1 MLVVEDDADVRSAL
15 ALLLQASGYAT
26 ETAEDGHDAMNRLRA
41 GLRPSVILL
50 DLALPTKSGWHFRT
64 EQRAFPELAAIP
76 VIGCSGD
83 PYLTEKAFALQL
95 AGSVAKPI
103 DEGQLLAAVAQVI
116 GAKAGSAA

>member
-15 ALLLQASGYAT
+15 ALLLEASGYAT
-26 ETAEDGHDAMNRLRA
+26 ATAEDGHDAMNRLRA
-41 GLRPSVILL
+41 GLRPSVIVL

-83 PYLTEKAFALQL
+83 PYLTEKAFALEL
-95 AGSVAKPI
+95 AGSVEKPI
-103 DEGQLLAAVAQVI
+103 DDERLLAAVAQAI
-116 GAKAGSAA
+116 GAHGSGA